1 MARIRSCRGTTSW
14 QKEEAADGGGSG
26 RGGRRCDGE
35 GGVAPLSKSRD
46 LTWQVG
52 KILPSSDPPNY
63 SDILSGVSFWHVFG
77 FVCAQTDLELAV
89 GFGSLRA
96 QIEVELAL
104 HGLSWSSRWV
114 RACPH

>member
-1 MARIRSCRGTTSW
+1 M
-14 QKEEAADGGGSG
+14 EEEEEGVT
-26 RGGRRCDGE
+26 DGE

-89 GFGSLRA
+89 GFGSL
-96 QIEVELAL
+96 
-104 HGLSWSSRWV
+104 
-114 RACPH
+114 CPD

>member
-1 MARIRSCRGTTSW
+1 MARIRSCPGTTSR
-14 QKEEAADGGGSG
+14 QKEEAEDGGGSG
-26 RGGRRCDGE
+26 RGEGVTDGE

-89 GFGSLRA
+89 GFGSL
-96 QIEVELAL
+96 
-104 HGLSWSSRWV
+104 
-114 RACPH
+114 CPD